1 MSITVR
7 NRFLPLRT
15 NAPLS
20 YKDAQARAV
29 AQAALSRPSD
39 FDQLFDELARI
50 IEEDESAA
58 TPASPRIAGVYI
70 ISVAARLARMH
81 PQTLRKYDREDLV
94 NPSRTGGMLRLYSAE
109 DVERLLIIGR
119 LVDDLGL
126 NVEGVRLVLGMV
138 DVLKEV
144 IEVLERSSEVAGT
157 RTARLAAQELR
168 RLIEYTGQ
176 SEPSS
181 PSGRGQP

>member
-1 MSITVR
+1 M
-7 NRFLPLRT
+7 RT
-15 NAPLS
+15 NNPLS
-20 YKDAQARAV
+20 YKDAQARTE
-29 AQAALSRPSD
+29 AQAASTRSTD
-39 FDQLFDELARI
+39 FDQLFDELARAI
-50 IEEDESAA
+50 QEEENAA
-58 TPASPRIAGVYI
+58 APASSSTARIAGVYI
-70 ISVAARLARMH
+70 ISVAARLAQMH

-94 NPSRTGGMLRLYSAE
+94 SPSRTGGMLRLYSEE
-109 DVERLLIIGR
+109 DVERLRIIGR

-157 RTARLAAQELR
+157 RTARLAAQELMG
-168 RLIEYTGQ
+168 LIEYVRQ
-176 SEPSS
+176 SGPPS